1 MPARTGLSPTPTLKV
16 TVHLAVLNS
25 TDHRA
30 SLIAAAQITAITAL
44 ITAGMTE
51 VSS

>member
-1 MPARTGLSPTPTLKV
+1 MSQPKGPQPTPTLQL
-16 TVHLAVLNS
+16 TFRLAVLNS

-44 ITAGMTE
+44 ITAGTTE